1 MSFDLILKYFP
12 NLNNDSKQKIKKLFP
27 LYKNYNDKINLIS
40 RKDFDFFYERHV
52 LHSLSISKFFQFQ
65 MEQDIMDL
73 GTGGGFPG
81 IPLAILFP
89 DTNFVLV
96 DSIKK
101 KTDCVSDI
109 LLNLNLPNV
118 NVVNARS
125 ETLDYKFDFIISR
138 AVASL
143 SKLDNWTKK
152 KFKKTNN
159 AGLICLKG
167 GDLKNE
173 LKGFENRLKLF
184 NISNFFE
191 EDFFLSKK
199 IIFLQADN

>member
-1 MSFDLILKYFP
+1 MSFDLVLKYFP

-65 MEQDIMDL
+65 MGQDIMDL

-152 KFKKTNN
+152 K
-159 AGLICLKG
+159 I
-167 GDLKNE
+167 
-173 LKGFENRLKLF
+173 
-184 NISNFFE
+184 
-191 EDFFLSKK
+191 
-199 IIFLQADN
+199 

>member
-1 MSFDLILKYFP
+1 MSFDLVLKYFP

-65 MEQDIMDL
+65 MGQDIMDL

>member
-1 MSFDLILKYFP
+1 MSFDLVLKYFP

-65 MEQDIMDL
+65 MGQDIMDL

-118 NVVNARS
+118 KVVNARS